1 MVKDFAR
8 PEIYHHLRPHFRRQ
22 VVIAG
27 RIKGSVRCHQMEE
40 YNGSTFRL
48 VFELDSFGFEKG
60 ILFQRAIDCA
70 DMGRSSLL
78 FRPSTLSEASYA
90 HVNQFRRV
98 GIRRV
103 EEFFSSSPP

>member
-78 FRPSTLSEASYA
+78 LGRPSTLSEAA
-90 HVNQFRRV
+90 V
-98 GIRRV
+98 GVLSRLRMLT
-103 EEFFSSSPP
+103 

>member
-1 MVKDFAR
+1 MVVKDFAR

-78 FRPSTLSEASYA
+78 LGRPSTLSEAA
-90 HVNQFRRV
+90 V
-98 GIRRV
+98 GVLSRLRMLT
-103 EEFFSSSPP
+103 